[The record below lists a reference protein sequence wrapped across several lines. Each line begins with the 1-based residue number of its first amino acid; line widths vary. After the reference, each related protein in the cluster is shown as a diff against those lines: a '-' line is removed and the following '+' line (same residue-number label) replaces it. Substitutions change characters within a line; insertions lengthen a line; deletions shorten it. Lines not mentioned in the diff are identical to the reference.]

1 MCTSDFDAQPTI
13 SVEPARPL
21 PLRYVAMATA
31 VASESSA
38 SNVVGH
44 VTTWDFGG
52 LTQPPTT
59 SSSSAALAA
68 ADVVARVVSG
78 ELHPVH
84 EPMLSSVAANGSQ
97 HPTLLT
103 TVQFPPE
110 FVVQNHEFGPQA
122 TARNGKGKC
131 QLCSC

>member
-1 MCTSDFDAQPTI
+1 MTT
-13 SVEPARPL
+13 VVVTEP
-21 PLRYVAMATA
+21 
-31 VASESSA
+31 SSA
-38 SNVVGH
+38 STVVGH
-44 VTTWDFGG
+44 VTTWDYGG

-59 SSSSAALAA
+59 SSSAALAA

-84 EPMLSSVAANGSQ
+84 EPMLSSVAVNGSQ

-122 TARNGKGKC
+122 TARNGKGKR
-131 QLCSC
+131 QF